1 MELGGIVSRRRAHP
15 LQRSQAA
22 GHRLQ
27 AADVGYSVT
36 RLVEQRADAKLT
48 GLLLALY
55 AGAGGC
61 FSLRTADGD
70 RPVQRAKA

>member
-27 AADVGYSVT
+27 AADVGYSAT